1 VEFFDATEMDE
12 MLTLRTMTLTDEEK
26 RFARGSD
33 PRAAA
38 LVDQVDHLPP
48 ELLSRLH
55 GTIRGMT
62 GVARTTEPA
71 PPIQELEVPWWDPGQ
86 DMSVDPDRD
95 FVVVDGVVVARGSSV
110 LLRPG
115 GHGADAQDMFLEGR
129 MATVEAVLFD
139 VDGGIH
145 LAVALNDL
153 LEGGYNP
160 HGRFLYFAPSEVEPV
175 QVNVS

>member
-1 VEFFDATEMDE
+1 MDE

-62 GVARTTEPA
+62 GVARTTEAVP
-71 PPIQELEVPWWDPGQ
+71 LEDPLPWWDPGQ

-95 FVVVDGVVVARGSSV
+95 CVVVDDVVVARGSAV
-110 LLRPG
+110 RLRPG
-115 GHGADAQDMFLEGR
+115 GHGSDAQDMFLEGR

-139 VDGGIH
+139 VDGGTH

-160 HGRFLYFAPSEVEPV
+160 HGRFLYFAPDEVEPV
-175 QVNVS
+175 G